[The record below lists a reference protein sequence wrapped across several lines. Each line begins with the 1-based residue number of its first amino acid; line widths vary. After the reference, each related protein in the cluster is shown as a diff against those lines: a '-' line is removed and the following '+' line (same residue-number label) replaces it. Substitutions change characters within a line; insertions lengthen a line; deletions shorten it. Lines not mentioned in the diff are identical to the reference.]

1 MKRQLRVEVNDTV
14 MLNQDTE
21 VTPFIIIEEGTIGK
35 VLDECFP
42 YYFMVRFF
50 EDRIY
55 WVDGNKLNV
64 LLEGE

>member
-35 VLDECFP
+35 VLDETFP
-42 YYFMVRFF
+42 YYFEICFF
-50 EDRIY
+50 GNRIY
-55 WVDGNKLNV
+55 WVDGNKLDV
-64 LLEGE
+64 ILR